1 MKILKQELK
10 KQIGGI
16 VTDSLGLEDKKNPD
30 TCNIFQLYKLLADDK
45 QIEEMRAN
53 YINGGYGY
61 GHAKQALY
69 DLLID
74 KYATERERYNYY
86 INNLEEIDKTLAIGA
101 EKASKVA
108 NEVLK
113 RVREKSG
120 Y

>member
-1 MKILKQELK
+1 LIANK
-10 KQIGGI
+10 
-16 VTDSLGLEDKKNPD
+16 D
-30 TCNIFQLYKLLADDK
+30 
-45 QIEEMRAN
+45 QIEEMKAN
-53 YINGGYGY
+53 YEKGGYGY

-69 DLLID
+69 ELLID

-86 INNLEEIDKTLAIGA
+86 INNLEEIDKALAIGA